1 MKRAAS
7 VILLCLL
14 TAFLLAGCGGK
25 QEETVPAPAGQ
36 TEHPAET
43 PEKTEPV
50 TEAPVTTP
58 AAETPAA
65 EPPVTEAPTKVPGTE
80 PATETPAGPSGTE
93 EPLTEP
99 PATEEPVTE
108 PPATEEPVTEAPSEG
123 EPVTEPPTAG
133 PPTALSA
140 VAPYYAE
147 YLRTHRN
154 VLDMTQY
161 YGPEHYDACA
171 AYRNVAFLDVTGDG
185 TPEMLLICYDPDSTD
200 RIMCFHIVTADE
212 RGAREIRK
220 PNGDKMMNLFWD
232 QTFVHDMTDTV
243 LFAYDSNL
251 YFYRKTAGGERDYSF
266 SSEDFGRL
274 TLQEETG
281 SLYWEIALYW
291 EEERT
296 AAGTKILFQAEEE
309 DIDEAAYQAIK
320 ADLLG
325 SADTFVLYGMPYYVP
340 SPAYQEVH
348 EDLTDYIAMTPS
360 EARAYLE
367 SVSEVPFT
375 EPPATEAPTGLAA
388 AAGDYAEYIR
398 THRDDLD
405 MTREFSLYRDA
416 AAVYPNIA
424 FYDLTGDGVP
434 EMLLIC
440 SNSHYSFVPV
450 MSFRVIT
457 AGPSGAREILKPNG
471 DYIMNLFWDQTMAG
485 GRSDSV
491 LFAKDSTLY
500 FYRISLGD
508 GLGYRSE
515 ETGRLVCD
523 GDDLYWDIALEYS
536 WTVRDDR
543 TEQYKYQAEEKD
555 VDEDTYYSLKNALFS
570 SADEFILYGMPAMM
584 RPPASEEVHAELS
597 DYMAMTPEEAL
608 RYLEGL
614 R

>member
-25 QEETVPAPAGQ
+25 QEKTVPAPAGQ
-36 TEHPAET
+36 TEHSAEA

-50 TEAPVTTP
+50 TEAPATTP

-65 EPPVTEAPTKVPGTE
+65 EAPVTEAPTKVPGTE

-108 PPATEEPVTEAPSEG
+108 APSEG

-133 PPTALSA
+133 PPAALSA
-140 VAPYYAE
+140 AAPYYAE
-147 YLRTHRN
+147 YLRTHRD
-154 VLDMTQY
+154 VLDMTPY
-161 YGPEHYDACA
+161 YGPEHYDTCA

-200 RIMCFHIVTADE
+200 RIMCFRIVTADE

-243 LFAYDSNL
+243 LFACDSTL

-266 SSEDFGRL
+266 SSEEIGRL

-309 DIDEAAYQAIK
+309 DIDEAAYQAMK

-340 SPAYQEVH
+340 SPAYGEVH
-348 EDLTDYIAMTPS
+348 EDLSDYIAMTPS

-416 AAVYPNIA
+416 AAVYPNVA

-440 SNSHYSFVPV
+440 SNSNYSFVPV

-500 FYRISLGD
+500 FYRVSLGD

-523 GDDLYWDIALEYS
+523 GEDLYWDIALEYS
-536 WTVRDDR
+536 WMVRDDH
-543 TEQYKYQAEEKD
+543 TEEYKYQAEEKD
-555 VDEDTYYSLKNALFS
+555 VDENTYYSLKNALFS